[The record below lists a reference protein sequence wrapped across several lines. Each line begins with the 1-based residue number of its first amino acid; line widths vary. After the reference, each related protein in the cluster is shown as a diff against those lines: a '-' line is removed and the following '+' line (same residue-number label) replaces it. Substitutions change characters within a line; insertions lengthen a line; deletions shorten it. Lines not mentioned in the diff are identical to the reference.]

1 MSLRHALLGLLADHP
16 ASGYELTRTFE
27 ASLQQHA
34 WHARHSQIYPE
45 LNKLADE
52 GLLTVVGS
60 GSRNRRTYGLTD
72 DGRAELRRWLLSESD
87 SPGVRNE
94 DVLRMFLIPA
104 LPPDDAR
111 SALERFAA
119 EGQEKV
125 GVLTDIRGRD
135 DSPLG
140 FGQLAAEF
148 GLRYYRM
155 QVEWAHWAIE
165 QFDAVGATPEPGS
178 QQSTA

>member
-34 WHARHSQIYPE
+34 WHAGHSQIYPE
-45 LNKLADE
+45 LNKLAGE
-52 GLLTVVGS
+52 GLVTVVGS
-60 GSRNRRTYGLTD
+60 GSRNRRTYDLTD
-72 DGRAELRRWLLSESD
+72 DGRAELQRWLLGPSEST
-87 SPGVRNE
+87 GVRNE
-94 DVLRMFLIPA
+94 GVLRMFLLTA

-111 SALERFAA
+111 TVLARFAA
-119 EGQEKV
+119 EGREKAE
-125 GVLTDIRGRD
+125 VLAGIRGGEG
-135 DSPLG
+135 STLG

-155 QVEWAHWAIE
+155 QVEWAQWATE
-165 QFDAVGATPEPGS
+165 QFDAAEA
-178 QQSTA
+178 QQSTV

>member
-45 LNKLADE
+45 LNKMADE
-52 GLLTVVGS
+52 GLVTVVGS
-60 GSRNRRTYGLTD
+60 GARNRRTYGLTD
-72 DGRAELRRWLLSESD
+72 DGRAELQRWLLAGQEST
-87 SPGVRNE
+87 GVRNE
-94 DVLRMFLIPA
+94 GVLRMFLLTA

-111 SALERFAA
+111 AVLERFAA
-119 EGQEKV
+119 QGKAQVE
-125 GVLTDIRGRD
+125 VLSGIRGGD

-155 QVEWAHWAIE
+155 QVEWAQWATE
-165 QFDAVGATPEPGS
+165 QFDAADPGT
-178 QQSTA
+178 QQSTV